1 MSNRPDFIVVAG
13 LSGAGRST
21 VADTLEDLG
30 WFVIDNLPPSLL
42 PSAAELL
49 TKPDSAVERLA
60 LVAGS
65 HEYQEDLVSFLNEL
79 RESATRVRVLFLAAP
94 TDVL

>member
-1 MSNRPDFIVVAG
+1 MGSQPDFIVVAG

-42 PSAAELL
+42 ASAAELL
-49 TKPDSAVERLA
+49 TATDSSVERLA

-65 HEYQEDLVSFLNEL
+65 HEYLSLIHI
-79 RESATRVRVLFLAAP
+79 
-94 TDVL
+94 